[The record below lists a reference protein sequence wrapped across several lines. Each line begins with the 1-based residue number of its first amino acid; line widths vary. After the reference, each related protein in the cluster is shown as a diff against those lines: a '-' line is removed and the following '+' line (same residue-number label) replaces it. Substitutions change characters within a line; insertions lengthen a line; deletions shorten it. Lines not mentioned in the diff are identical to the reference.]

1 MLGILGVVV
10 SRKLPHRY
18 AADFMAAGNDKDKQK
33 AALKGCPE
41 HWRDQ
46 VKTHINI
53 QRMWLIHNAKVAA
66 QQQQLF

>member
-1 MLGILGVVV
+1 MRGISEVVV

-46 VKTHINI
+46 VTTHINI
-53 QRMWLIHNAKVAA
+53 QRMWLVHNAKVAE
-66 QQQQLF
+66 QQRNLF

>member
-18 AADFMAAGNDKDKQK
+18 AADFMAAGADKEKQK

-53 QRMWLIHNAKVAA
+53 QRMWLVHNANVAE
-66 QQQQLF
+66 QQQNLF